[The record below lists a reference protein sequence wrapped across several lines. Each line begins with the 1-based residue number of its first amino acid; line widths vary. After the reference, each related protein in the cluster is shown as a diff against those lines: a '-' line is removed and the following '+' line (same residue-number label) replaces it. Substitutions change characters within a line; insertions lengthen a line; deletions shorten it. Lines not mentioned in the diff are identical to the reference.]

1 MLFQRDAA
9 LVLREPCIER
19 LQFRVQGSGDIE
31 SARAAEDLFKIALE
45 LEHVA
50 EVFGAGKAEFAIRLG
65 RHVVVVHLSPQ
76 RLGER
81 GGHLRAGQVLARNAD
96 GLADIL
102 LALLEDAE
110 GALADVFRGDAGKFL
125 VAHGKGERQLAVG
138 AFLRAHAEV
147 NHVVPVERGQQKR
160 RRHAELGEHLVGLA
174 FQLSFLNRCD
184 EDERA
189 LVREYYQRSMGQE
202 LAEDRQDPG
211 KR

>member
-1 MLFQRDAA
+1 M
-9 LVLREPCIER
+9 
-19 LQFRVQGSGDIE
+19 
-31 SARAAEDLFKIALE
+31 
-45 LEHVA
+45 
-50 EVFGAGKAEFAIRLG
+50 
-65 RHVVVVHLSPQ
+65 HLSPQ

-174 FQLSFLNRCD
+174 LAVEVRDLVLAHERRHAVVAERHPLPRVFERGPDDMLNVGVLR
-184 EDERA
+184 
-189 LVREYYQRSMGQE
+189 G
-202 LAEDRQDPG
+202 
-211 KR
+211 